1 MKNAS
6 DHYKWKLDYGSIAM
20 LWRAGCIIRSVFLDD
35 VSKAYKREKDLEN
48 LILDDFFRLKI
59 EEAQEGWR
67 RVVATAVV
75 NGIPVPALSSALA
88 YYDGIR
94 SGVLPSNLI
103 QAQRDYFGAHT
114 YERVDSESGKFFHT
128 DWTGKGGPTSSSGYN
143 V

>member
-1 MKNAS
+1 
-6 DHYKWKLDYGSIAM
+6 
-20 LWRAGCIIRSVFLDD
+20 VFLDD
-35 VSKAYKREKDLEN
+35 VSKAYKRKEDLEN
-48 LILDDFFRLKI
+48 LILDDFFRMKI

-88 YYDGIR
+88 YYDGLR

-114 YERVDSESGKFFHT
+114 YERVDSEPGKFFHT